1 MNMAANFR
9 RRAGPPRLE
18 HNFTGKKAGMN
29 LSIDSSLTV
38 QELQDRFRHSFPDL
52 KLEFFFHGT
61 EELNLAAGAGRSFS
75 QTRIRDLC
83 RRCGQE
89 HYSVSGQVSI
99 GQLEG
104 ALKEKF
110 GLPARI
116 YVLQDG
122 YWVKSSRH
130 DQRPLE
136 NSRQP
141 IRLS

>member
-1 MNMAANFR
+1 
-9 RRAGPPRLE
+9 
-18 HNFTGKKAGMN
+18 MN

-52 KLEFFFHGT
+52 KLEFFFRGT
-61 EELNLAAGAGRSFS
+61 EELNLAAGSSRSFS

-83 RRCGQE
+83 RSCRQQ
-89 HYSVSGQVSI
+89 HFSVSGQASI
-99 GQLEG
+99 GQLEWE
-104 ALKEKF
+104 LKERF

-130 DQRPLE
+130 DQRPLAG
-136 NSRQP
+136 SRP
-141 IRLS
+141 ELMLP